1 MLNNLIIIIPILIIS
16 ILIFIFFIIKP
27 QYLIYL
33 IAFIIPF
40 RFSFSNLENF
50 DLRLPD
56 LIFIVWIFVWLILFI
71 MRKVKLNNIITQK
84 KIILFLI
91 YCIISFLIGSL
102 NCFNIEGL
110 IELFRLTMVILVG
123 ITLVT
128 MFNNK
133 KDFINFF
140 YFWILGALISSIYS
154 IVYFYQQGFDFNQI
168 FTVSNDSIKQF
179 YDMKFSSSPLFEDPN
194 NFASYLLISILI
206 TIGVKKYNYINKN
219 NKKSITICLVIQV
232 LALIITLSRSAYIG
246 LVIAILVN
254 LTLDKKFKV
263 LKGILFFLLMI
274 AIILG
279 AINIFNTDYSAMSR
293 IALWETAVNMSIN
306 NPIFGVGLANFPIYF
321 LKYLKGNIL
330 MMNPHPH
337 NLFLRISAETGIVGL
352 FLFINIY
359 LEPIKN
365 FLFYKNK
372 KNINYNLQR
381 YLILGMIA
389 FFVQSIGVEYLAS
402 RHFWIVTSLILLNE
416 KLKIA

>member
-1 MLNNLIIIIPILIIS
+1 
-16 ILIFIFFIIKP
+16 
-27 QYLIYL
+27 
-33 IAFIIPF
+33 
-40 RFSFSNLENF
+40 
-50 DLRLPD
+50 
-56 LIFIVWIFVWLILFI
+56 
-71 MRKVKLNNIITQK
+71 
-84 KIILFLI
+84 
-91 YCIISFLIGSL
+91 
-102 NCFNIEGL
+102 
-110 IELFRLTMVILVG
+110 MVILVG